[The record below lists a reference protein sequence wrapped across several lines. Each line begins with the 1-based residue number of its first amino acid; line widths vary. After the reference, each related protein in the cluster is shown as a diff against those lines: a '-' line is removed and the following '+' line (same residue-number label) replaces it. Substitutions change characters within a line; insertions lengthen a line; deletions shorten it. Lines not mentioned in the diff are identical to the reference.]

1 MNDGT
6 TLDGKTVLITGAN
19 RGIGEALVA
28 EAVRRGA
35 SRVFAGMRRPT
46 PAAESRV
53 TPVELDVTDQD
64 QIGAAA
70 ASISSL
76 DVLVNNAG
84 IQLYDDLSDPAA
96 LDQQLAVNLYGPL
109 AVTNAFLP
117 QLVETRG
124 TIVNNVSMEAL
135 APVPLHPSYAIS
147 KAAAFNMT
155 RSLRA
160 LLAAR
165 GVRVHAMLAGP
176 TDTDMMRGLE
186 APKATPRSVAAA
198 IFDGVERGEEEIF
211 PDPMSINLADSWR
224 TGAAKEFEHQ
234 FAAFVNPQPV
244 AS

>member
-6 TLDGKTVLITGAN
+6 TLEGKTVLITGAN

-28 EAVRRGA
+28 EALRRGA
-35 SRVFAGMRRPT
+35 SRVFAGMRQPT
-46 PAAESRV
+46 SPADSRA
-53 TPVELDVTDQD
+53 TPIKLDVTDQD
-64 QIGAAA
+64 QIRSAA
-70 ASISSL
+70 ASITSL

-84 IQLYDDLSDPAA
+84 IQLHDDLSDAAA
-96 LDQQLAVNLYGPL
+96 LEQQLAVNLYGPL

-117 QLVETRG
+117 QLVESRG
-124 TIVNNVSMEAL
+124 TIVNNVSLEAL
-135 APVPLHPSYAIS
+135 APVPVHPSYAIS

-155 RSLRA
+155 QSLRA
-160 LLAAR
+160 LLAAK

-186 APKATPRSVAAA
+186 APKATPQSVAEG

-211 PDPMSINLADSWR
+211 PDAMSIKLADSWR
-224 TGAAKEFEHQ
+224 TGPVKEFEHQ

-244 AS
+244 AT

>member
-6 TLDGKTVLITGAN
+6 TLEGKTVLITGAN

-28 EAVRRGA
+28 EALRRRA
-35 SRVFAGMRRPT
+35 SRVFAGTRQPT
-46 PAAESRV
+46 PPADTRV
-53 TPVELDVTDQD
+53 TPIELDVTDQD
-64 QIGAAA
+64 QIRSAA
-70 ASISSL
+70 ASITSL

-84 IQLYDDLSDPAA
+84 IQLYDDLSDTAA
-96 LDQQLAVNLYGPL
+96 LEQQLAVNLYGPL

-117 QLVETRG
+117 QLVESRG
-124 TIVNNVSMEAL
+124 TIVNNVSLEAL
-135 APVPLHPSYAIS
+135 APVPVHPSYAIS

-155 RSLRA
+155 QSLRA
-160 LLAAR
+160 LLAAK

-186 APKATPRSVAAA
+186 APKATPQSVAKG

-211 PDPMSINLADSWR
+211 PDAMSIKLAESWR
-224 TGAAKEFEHQ
+224 AGPVKEFEHQ

-244 AS
+244 AN